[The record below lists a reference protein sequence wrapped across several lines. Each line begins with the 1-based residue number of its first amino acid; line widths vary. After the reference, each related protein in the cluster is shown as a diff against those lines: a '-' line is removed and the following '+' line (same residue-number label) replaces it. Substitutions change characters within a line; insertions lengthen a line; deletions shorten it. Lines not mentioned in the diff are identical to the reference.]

1 MVIRR
6 ALLLT
11 ASTGKVDV
19 RGQMWY
25 LQTLRY
31 TAEEGKENKLVESQ
45 KSKESP
51 EYVLEHW

>member
-1 MVIRR
+1 MRR

-11 ASTGKVDV
+11 ASTGKVYV
-19 RGQMWY
+19 RSQMWY

-31 TAEEGKENKLVESQ
+31 IAEEGKKNKLVEFQ

-51 EYVLEHW
+51 EYVLEH